1 MSAAPESKST
11 QLKDQAIEWLIR
23 LNADHCPA
31 AERAAFESWLEQ
43 SPAHA
48 AAYIE
53 VLQRMQWLERV
64 GRSDELGRQA
74 ALQHRPA
81 KSSAFS
87 QRVGLA
93 VAATVLLGAG
103 LATFSPFGWYGFTS
117 HYSAERGERRT
128 VKLSDGTQLE
138 LNTDSQVAVRVNR
151 NQRNVEVVRGEVYF
165 SVVHNP
171 DQPFVV
177 DAGAG
182 RSVDIGTEFEIYR
195 KADQVI
201 VAVQEGR
208 VRVEAKQSR
217 DLTAS
222 QVAAYDNDGHFVDA
236 SADGVNLS
244 AWRRG
249 KLIFDNR
256 RLDDVLAEIG
266 RYHRAYIGLADPA
279 LAGHKVSGTFF
290 TERLED
296 NLAAIAGSLN
306 LRVRH
311 IGDGQ
316 IQLAE
321 R

>member
-151 NQRNVEVVRGEVYF
+151 NQRNVEVVRG
-165 SVVHNP
+165 
-171 DQPFVV
+171 
-177 DAGAG
+177 
-182 RSVDIGTEFEIYR
+182 RCI
-195 KADQVI
+195 
-201 VAVQEGR
+201 
-208 VRVEAKQSR
+208 
-217 DLTAS
+217 
-222 QVAAYDNDGHFVDA
+222 
-236 SADGVNLS
+236 S
-244 AWRRG
+244 AWFTTPTNPSWSTPAPGVAWTSAPNSKYTVRPI
-249 KLIFDNR
+249 KSSW
-256 RLDDVLAEIG
+256 
-266 RYHRAYIGLADPA
+266 RYKKG
-279 LAGHKVSGTFF
+279 VSGS
-290 TERLED
+290 RPSK
-296 NLAAIAGSLN
+296 AAI
-306 LRVRH
+306 
-311 IGDGQ
+311 
-316 IQLAE
+316 
-321 R
+321 

>member
-1 MSAAPESKST
+1 M
-11 QLKDQAIEWLIR
+11 
-23 LNADHCPA
+23 
-31 AERAAFESWLEQ
+31 
-43 SPAHA
+43 
-48 AAYIE
+48 
-53 VLQRMQWLERV
+53 
-64 GRSDELGRQA
+64 
-74 ALQHRPA
+74 
-81 KSSAFS
+81 
-87 QRVGLA
+87 
-93 VAATVLLGAG
+93 
-103 LATFSPFGWYGFTS
+103 
-117 HYSAERGERRT
+117 
-128 VKLSDGTQLE
+128 
-138 LNTDSQVAVRVNR
+138 
-151 NQRNVEVVRGEVYF
+151 
-165 SVVHNP
+165 
-171 DQPFVV
+171 
-177 DAGAG
+177 
-182 RSVDIGTEFEIYR
+182 
-195 KADQVI
+195 
-201 VAVQEGR
+201 AVQEGR